1 MFTDTGGSGLIAE
14 GKIKLK
20 SDSEIE
26 AFTETGLKFKNGT
39 TLDADVILFATGY
52 DKSAKIC

>member
-1 MFTDTGGSGLIAE
+1 MLIIKFQDTGGSGLIAE

-26 AFTETGLKFKNGT
+26 SYTETGLKFKNGT
-39 TLDADVILFATGY
+39 HLDADVILFATGY
-52 DKSAKIC
+52 APM